1 MIWGDIMDASMLNG
15 FFRTDFCIKE
25 VVASRQNRKNKEN
38 FVFFESPRKRTALFL
53 ITDYPVK
60 YQLISG
66 ETFVCDVGEM
76 MLMPQGSRYAA
87 SFELPENV
95 ISHPILLSFIM
106 MDKNG
111 EDVWPGKDIVR
122 LGMAD
127 GELRVLFSSAVE
139 AYKKGKTNTVK
150 AKIYE
155 ILGKIFP
162 LKDED
167 KCAISYINRHITSTL
182 SISELA
188 ARCDLSETA
197 YRRQFKDLTGMSPV
211 QYITIL
217 KIEKACELL
226 NECDMSLNDIS
237 DFLGFN
243 DIAYFHRV
251 FKKITGLTP
260 NEFRE
265 IKNIK

>member
-1 MIWGDIMDASMLNG
+1 MDASMLNG
-15 FFRTDFCIKE
+15 FFRSDFCIKE

-66 ETFVCDVGEM
+66 ETFVCEVGEM

-87 SFELPENV
+87 SFELPDNV
-95 ISHPILLSFIM
+95 ISHPILISFIM

-111 EDVWPGKDIVR
+111 EEVWPGKDIVR

-150 AKIYE
+150 AKI
-155 ILGKIFP
+155 IRMNTF
-162 LKDED
+162 
-167 KCAISYINRHITSTL
+167 NR
-182 SISELA
+182 
-188 ARCDLSETA
+188 
-197 YRRQFKDLTGMSPV
+197 
-211 QYITIL
+211 
-217 KIEKACELL
+217 
-226 NECDMSLNDIS
+226 
-237 DFLGFN
+237 
-243 DIAYFHRV
+243 AYFPIV
-251 FKKITGLTP
+251 LTKQGFTVYKVHMIIP
-260 NEFRE
+260 LFPGFLE
-265 IKNIK
+265 